1 MDKNRQA
8 QKVLYTKYV
17 QLIKGVCMR
26 YAANEEEAEDL
37 VQETFIQVFN
47 KIDTFKGDGALGG
60 WIRKIAV
67 NKSLE
72 QYRKNKS
79 LQNTKEGLILSI
91 DNSPADFGVIEQL
104 SLADLLAMIQRLPIG
119 FRTVFNLYAVEGFTH
134 QEIAENLGIA
144 EGTSKSQYSRAKQQL
159 VAWIEEE
166 KMNEIK
172 RLTHAKR

>member
-1 MDKNRQA
+1 M
-8 QKVLYTKYV
+8 
-17 QLIKGVCMR
+17 
-26 YAANEEEAEDL
+26 
-37 VQETFIQVFN
+37 
-47 KIDTFKGDGALGG
+47 
-60 WIRKIAV
+60 
-67 NKSLE
+67 
-72 QYRKNKS
+72 
-79 LQNTKEGLILSI
+79 QNTKEGLILSI

-144 EGTSKSQYSRAKQQL
+144 EGTSKCNTAAKQQL

-172 RLTHAKR
+172 RLAHQRDEQRGALGDRFESFALNLRLVYGILLRIR

>member
-1 MDKNRQA
+1 
-8 QKVLYTKYV
+8 
-17 QLIKGVCMR
+17 MR

-37 VQETFIQVFN
+37 VQETFIQAFN

-60 WIRKIAV
+60 WMRKIAV

-134 QEIAENLGIA
+134 QEIAENLRIA